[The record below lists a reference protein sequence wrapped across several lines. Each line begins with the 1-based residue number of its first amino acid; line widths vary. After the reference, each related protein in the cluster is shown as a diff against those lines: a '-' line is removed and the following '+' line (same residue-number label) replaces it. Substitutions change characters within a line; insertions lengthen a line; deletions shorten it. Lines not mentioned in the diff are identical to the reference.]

1 MYSTQN
7 FRPPSEIAVGNTKKI
22 NVKIQ
27 KKGSIKNAYGAGQVV
42 DNKKQ
47 GTWAQS
53 LSGQYNS
60 NMARTLDKKSIKIL
74 NNNISKKLMNS
85 SDPNEKEILKK
96 KLGGVQY
103 SPARNN
109 PDGNLNTDGTAD
121 NN

>member
-1 MYSTQN
+1 M
-7 FRPPSEIAVGNTKKI
+7 GNTKKI

-96 KLGGVQY
+96 KLGGV
-103 SPARNN
+103 
-109 PDGNLNTDGTAD
+109 
-121 NN
+121 